1 MPKLYP
7 EALAFCVAWVVLAIF
22 GWNYLG
28 FRGGL
33 ALTIGLFLIV
43 MPSSAIT
50 LSRTGNFALERG
62 VRWGILVVA
71 ALVTF
76 SVVDLG

>member
-7 EALAFCVAWVVLAIF
+7 EALAFCVAWVVLAMV

-33 ALTIGLFLIV
+33 ALSIGLFLIV
-43 MPSSAIT
+43 MPASAVA
-50 LSRTGNFALERG
+50 LSKTGNFVLERV
-62 VRWGILVVA
+62 VRWSILAVA
-71 ALVTF
+71 AIVTF
-76 SVVDLG
+76 SVVDAG